1 MCGVLAE
8 RAKLL
13 ETPGQTND
21 RHPSTCMLTQTA
33 GRLVNVQRVDSVE
46 VAELV
51 EVDVS
56 GGLAV
61 EEGDGLQG
69 DEEEIGRVGTGPGE
83 GIFGPLTQVVDV
95 GAGYEELASL
105 DGVGMELAGADVVA
119 AVKEVVIA
127 PAHVE
132 AVVVVVSV
140 DEEGYGRKVDE
151 EEGA

>member
-1 MCGVLAE
+1 M
-8 RAKLL
+8 
-13 ETPGQTND
+13 
-21 RHPSTCMLTQTA
+21 
-33 GRLVNVQRVDSVE
+33 
-46 VAELV
+46 ELV

-69 DEEEIGRVGTGPGE
+69 DEEEIGGVGTGPGE
-83 GIFGPLTQVVDV
+83 GIFGPLTEVVDV

-119 AVKEVVIA
+119 AVEEVVIA